1 MKLEQATH
9 ILESNRAEMRMSI
22 FTEEIPGQIAAG
34 INRLG
39 DGRYGES
46 PLLSPPGFRVG
57 FVGARFS

>member
-1 MKLEQATH
+1 
-9 ILESNRAEMRMSI
+9 MRMSI